1 MRNERVAE
9 LVRKYTDTMLA
20 YRKEMHMHPEL
31 SHEEKETAAY
41 IAARLKEMGLEPKTG
56 VGGYGVTAVIE
67 GTAPAPAGAAA
78 ESAVGAAS
86 GPVSAELAAAAANK
100 PKCVGLR
107 ADIDALPIMEE
118 TGLSF
123 ASQNPGV
130 MHACGHDTHAAML
143 LGAAHV
149 LLDMRDAFCGKVKL
163 VFQPAEED
171 AADCGAKK
179 MIADGALEDPHV
191 DAMFAQH
198 VAPDFPTGTIICGPS
213 AMSASSD
220 RIYITVRG
228 KKSHGSRPEDGVD
241 AIVIAAQIIS
251 TMQSI
256 VARVV
261 GPHDCTV
268 LTIGTIKGG
277 SRYNVIADEVVMEGT
292 CRNLNPAVRDK
303 VEEKLRHIVTGV
315 AESMGGYAEFKYLRC
330 YSPTLNDPAKF
341 EIVKEVTADVIGP
354 DALYVP
360 KQANLGGEDF
370 SFFAEKVPSAY
381 YQLGT
386 TAPGKPYYPVHHGK
400 MVPDEK
406 ALSIGMEVMV
416 NCALKF
422 LNS

>member
-9 LVRKYTDTMLA
+9 LVQKYTDTMLA

-41 IAARLKEMGLEPKTG
+41 IAARLRDMGLEPKEG

-67 GTAPAPAGAAA
+67 GTAPAPAGTNP
-78 ESAVGAAS
+78 EG
-86 GPVSAELAAAAANK
+86 AAAANSGF
-100 PKCVGLR
+100 CVGLR
-107 ADIDALPIMEE
+107 ADIDALPIQEE
-118 TGLSF
+118 TGLNF
-123 ASQNPGV
+123 ASQTPGV

-171 AADCGAKK
+171 AADCGARK

-198 VAPDFPTGTIICGPS
+198 VAPDFPTGTIICSPA

-341 EIVKEVTADVIGP
+341 EIVKQVTEDILGP
-354 DALYVP
+354 GALYVP